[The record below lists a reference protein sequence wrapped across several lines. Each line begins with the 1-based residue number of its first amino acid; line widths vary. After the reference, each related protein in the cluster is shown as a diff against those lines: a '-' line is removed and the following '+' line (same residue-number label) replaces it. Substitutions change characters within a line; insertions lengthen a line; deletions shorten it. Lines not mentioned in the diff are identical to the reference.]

1 MYFIYSKQHFIHCCC
16 YDRGDLNPVNQ
27 DAVLFRSVMTM
38 KGPVALLM
46 VCDGVGGLQKG
57 EYASRFVSER
67 VSAWFD
73 EFGIF
78 LAIKGNKRK
87 IANSFIS
94 EMEFIHK
101 ELSLYGYE
109 RGIELATTV
118 SVALLFQYSYF
129 IYHVG
134 DCQSMRA
141 GRALTILSK
150 IQRNLRGELLQAVGF
165 GPLPNPHIQFGKYR
179 KNDAFILCSDGFM
192 NQFTKEEIKEL
203 FCNYQGNL
211 LCVRKRL
218 ETAVKCVRNRGEK
231 DNVSVLYVRRV
242 Q

>member
-87 IANSFIS
+87 IA
-94 EMEFIHK
+94 
-101 ELSLYGYE
+101 
-109 RGIELATTV
+109 
-118 SVALLFQYSYF
+118 
-129 IYHVG
+129 
-134 DCQSMRA
+134 
-141 GRALTILSK
+141 
-150 IQRNLRGELLQAVGF
+150 
-165 GPLPNPHIQFGKYR
+165 
-179 KNDAFILCSDGFM
+179 
-192 NQFTKEEIKEL
+192 
-203 FCNYQGNL
+203 
-211 LCVRKRL
+211 
-218 ETAVKCVRNRGEK
+218 
-231 DNVSVLYVRRV
+231 
-242 Q
+242 